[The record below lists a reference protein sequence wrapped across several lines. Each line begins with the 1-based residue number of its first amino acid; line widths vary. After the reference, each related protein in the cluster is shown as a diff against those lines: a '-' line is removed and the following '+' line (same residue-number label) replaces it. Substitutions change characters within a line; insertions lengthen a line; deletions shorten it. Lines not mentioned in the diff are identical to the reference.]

1 MTNSYYY
8 SLFSL
13 FNDMGYY
20 ILSVLLCN
28 IDSTSFSIIVVP
40 ALMQKPLMC
49 HAQYLLL
56 LRSLSFKPV
65 ELDIGLHIIMM
76 L

>member
-20 ILSVLLCN
+20 ILSALLCN
-28 IDSTSFSIIVVP
+28 IDSTSFSIIVP